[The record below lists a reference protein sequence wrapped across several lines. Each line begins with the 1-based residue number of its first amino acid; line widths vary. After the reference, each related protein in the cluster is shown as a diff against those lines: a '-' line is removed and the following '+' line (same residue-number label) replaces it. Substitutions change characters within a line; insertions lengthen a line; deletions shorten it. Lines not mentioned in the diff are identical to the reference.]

1 MTGEGRVGANQYAQR
16 VNAAADLLTRGVNEL
31 EAVRRLVQ
39 RYGVS
44 ERQARRY
51 VDRARKEGRID
62 VPSRKI
68 VLTVKVPVDLV
79 HRIRA
84 QARRGGQGIG
94 AVVTQAL
101 REFLERR
108 GGGLR
113 GGGSSG

>member
-1 MTGEGRVGANQYAQR
+1 MTGEGRVGAGQYAQR
-16 VNAAADLLTRGVNEL
+16 VNAAADLLARGVDEL
-31 EAVRRLVQ
+31 EATRRLAQ
-39 RYGVS
+39 RYDVS

-51 VDRARKEGRID
+51 VDRATEEGRIE

-79 HRIRA
+79 RRIRA
-84 QARRGGQGIG
+84 QARRSGQGIG

-108 GGGLR
+108 GGGLH
-113 GGGSSG
+113 GGSSSG

>member
-1 MTGEGRVGANQYAQR
+1 MTGEGRVGAGQYAQR
-16 VNAAADLLTRGVNEL
+16 VNSAADLLARGVEEL
-31 EAVRRLVQ
+31 EATRRLAR
-39 RYGVS
+39 RYEVS

-51 VDRARKEGRID
+51 VDVARKEGKIE
-62 VPSRKI
+62 VPLRKI
-68 VLTVKVPVDLV
+68 VLTVKVPIDLV
-79 HRIRA
+79 RGIRA
-84 QARRGGQGIG
+84 QARRSGQGIG